1 MQRHALTL
9 TTALALVALAGCS
22 NDPTVT
28 NVRGS
33 GSSSA
38 VTFVQIDRVGRPGVK
53 ELYVP
58 YAKHD
63 AFDRNAPT
71 TDVAQTAPQ
80 IDAFVTGTAANNGGR
95 TPAISAYVQA
105 LLAPDALV
113 ADLSNT
119 AMRASYLGYET
130 NGQIPSDCN
139 GAAPT
144 AFGGRSLT
152 DDVVNAMLGLSFGT
166 LATSTTLKAATP
178 NIGTPIPA
186 DDGAEKDGR
195 AGRPNLTNQNVSCAN
210 KGLTLQ
216 QFPYLG
222 APL

>member
-1 MQRHALTL
+1 MKRL
-9 TTALALVALAGCS
+9 TTIACAAAVSLTTLSSCS

-28 NVRGS
+28 NKNGGTPS
-33 GSSSA
+33 I
-38 VTFVQIDRVGRPGVK
+38 TFQQIDRLGRPGVK
-53 ELYVP
+53 ELYLV

-63 AFDRNAPT
+63 AFNRLAPT

-80 IDAFVTGTAANNGGR
+80 IDSFMTATAGR
-95 TPAISAYVQA
+95 SPAISQYVQA

-113 ADLSNT
+113 ANLADPS
-119 AMRASYLGYET
+119 ASASYLGYET
-130 NGQIPSDCN
+130 SAQIASDCN
-139 GAAPT
+139 GAPAT

-152 DDVVNAMLGLSFGT
+152 DDVVNAMLGLAFGN
-166 LATSTTLKAATP
+166 LATASNLKAPTP
-178 NIGTPIPA
+178 NLGQTPPL
-186 DDGAEKDGR
+186 DDGAEQNGTN
-195 AGRPNLTNQNVSCAN
+195 GRPNLTNQLTSCGN